1 MIASLTGNFIIKT
14 PSYIHVDVQGVGYE
28 VQISLNTFTRIQ
40 DLKQG
45 TLLTHLQI
53 KEDGHTL
60 FGFAEQAEKELF
72 VQLINVNGVGASTAR
87 MMLSSMQP
95 QELRNAIASGN
106 TVALEKIKGIG
117 RKSAERIIL
126 ELRDKMVKLGHDVTV
141 GGFAHQSIDH
151 DALNALI
158 ALGIQKNTAESALK
172 KVRAASPEDNTIESL
187 IKKSLQFIWLE
198 LYSNKFYR
206 ILETVII

>member
-1 MIASLTGNFIIKT
+1 MHI
-14 PSYIHVDVQGVGYE
+14 DVQGVGYE

-106 TVALEKIKGIG
+106 AVALEKIKGIG

-126 ELRDKMVKLGHDVTV
+126 ELRDKMVKSGHEIIT
-141 GGFAHQSIDH
+141 GGFSQHSIDH

-172 KVRAASPEDNTIESL
+172 KARNADPEDSTLESL
-187 IKKSLQFIWLE
+187 IKKSLQFI
-198 LYSNKFYR
+198 
-206 ILETVII
+206 

>member
-1 MIASLTGNFIIKT
+1 MHI
-14 PSYIHVDVQGVGYE
+14 DVQGVGYE

-106 TVALEKIKGIG
+106 AVALE
-117 RKSAERIIL
+117 
-126 ELRDKMVKLGHDVTV
+126 
-141 GGFAHQSIDH
+141 
-151 DALNALI
+151 
-158 ALGIQKNTAESALK
+158 
-172 KVRAASPEDNTIESL
+172 
-187 IKKSLQFIWLE
+187 
-198 LYSNKFYR
+198 
-206 ILETVII
+206 

>member
-1 MIASLTGNFIIKT
+1 MIASLTGNFTLKT

-28 VQISLNTFTRIQ
+28 VQISLNTYSRIQ

-45 TLLTHLQI
+45 TVLTHLQI

-106 TVALEKIKGIG
+106 TAALEKIKGIG

-126 ELRDKMVKLGHDVTV
+126 ELRDKMVKAGQGSAIT
-141 GGFAHQSIDH
+141 GFAHHSIDD

-158 ALGIQKNTAESALK
+158 ALGIQKNTAEAALK
-172 KVRAASPEDNTIESL
+172 KVRTASPDDNTLESL
-187 IKKSLQFIWLE
+187 IKKSLQFI
-198 LYSNKFYR
+198 
-206 ILETVII
+206 